1 MVMVARNDK
10 VDFPRFL
17 LSIFTVITPI
27 FAPKAVQEKQEWLL
41 ELTNN
46 KFSFSAIGK
55 SCFLTISDYLVD
67 LSLLRSK
74 NFRIYFKKT
83 SITF

>member
-1 MVMVARNDK
+1 MVMVAHNNK
-10 VDFPRFL
+10 VDFLRFL
-17 LSIFTVITPI
+17 LSIFIVITPI
-27 FAPKAVQEKQEWLL
+27 FASKAVQEKQEWLL

-55 SCFLTISDYLVD
+55 SGFLAISDYLVD
-67 LSLLRSK
+67 LSLLRTK

-83 SITF
+83 TITL